1 MNIKL
6 SNLSDRIR
14 MFVDSDKK
22 HGKSRFSILEK
33 KGKLIA
39 FRANQGHSMECV
51 KLEKLCGRKV
61 DTSKHKFGYHS
72 TRKNAYVSIMINGLE
87 PRGRPVHMAVGLDD
101 DVKSGIRRNCDW
113 IFEVD
118 LVGLSES
125 GVDIYISDNDVI
137 LCNETISR
145 EFLKLV

>member
-1 MNIKL
+1 
-6 SNLSDRIR
+6 
-14 MFVDSDKK
+14 MFVESDKK
-22 HGKSRFSILEK
+22 HGKNRFSILEK
-33 KGKLIA
+33 DGKLIA
-39 FRANQGHSMECV
+39 FRANQGHTMKCV
-51 KLEKLCGRKV
+51 KLEKLCIKL
-61 DTSKHKFGYHS
+61 DTSKHKVGYHS

-118 LVGLSES
+118 LVRLSES
-125 GVDIYISDNDVI
+125 GVDIYISENDVI